1 MSALPGLIGRMS
13 QTCAR
18 LVPEPVPDG
27 HGGVRTTWREAGEFQ
42 AAVSAT
48 GGTDETDVATR
59 PDSVAACVLTCPRGI
74 GLAFHDRVRTSDGRL
89 LLVTSEAKDRHTPT
103 PATFEFERLEC
114 EEVVD
119 G

>member
-13 QTCAR
+13 QRCVRMRHCAAQ
-18 LVPEPVPDG
+18 DA
-27 HGGVRTTWREAGEFQ
+27 HGGIRDTWEEAGTFE

-48 GGTDETDVATR
+48 GPTSQTALATR
-59 PDSVAACVLTCPRGI
+59 PESVATCTLTCARGT

-89 LLVTSEAKDRHTPT
+89 LLVTSEAKDRHTPEC
-103 PATFEFERLEC
+103 ASFSFERYEC
-114 EEVVD
+114 EEAID